1 MTHLKSIIYFFVFI
15 TFFIIKPA
23 CRADGTSSI
32 NMDVGQHSTDS
43 NVAVKLT
50 SREATRH
57 IEGGLKLEKSLDL
70 FGAIDS
76 YTKAAVLVPTSPEV
90 HFLLGEAYVKVERFD
105 DALLSYTLAV
115 KFAPDHLKALYGRSR
130 LCLRVALYGQALKDL
145 TKLIELSPNIAD
157 YHYQRARA
165 LLKLNSMKAAY
176 QDFLRAHE
184 LDKRY
189 PRPTLRGDDT
199 PAIRKWAERTAGHL
213 PEFVQSP
220 QKSQNFT
227 NSKAHD
233 HWALLHA

>member
-1 MTHLKSIIYFFVFI
+1 MTHLKSTIYFFVFI
-15 TFFIIKPA
+15 TFFTNKPV
-23 CRADGTSSI
+23 CGADGEVSV
-32 NMDVGQHSTDS
+32 NMNAEQHSTDS
-43 NVAVKLT
+43 NGAVKLT

-57 IEGGLKLEKSLDL
+57 IEGGVKLEKSLDL

-105 DALLSYTLAV
+105 DALVSYTLAV
-115 KFAPDHLKALYGRSR
+115 KFAPDHAKALYGRSR

-145 TKLIELSPNIAD
+145 TKLIELYPNIAD

-199 PAIRKWAERTAGHL
+199 PAIRKWAARPAVHF
-213 PEFVQSP
+213 PEVVQSP
-220 QKSQNFT
+220 EES
-227 NSKAHD
+227 
-233 HWALLHA
+233 

>member
-1 MTHLKSIIYFFVFI
+1 MTHLKSTIYCFVFI
-15 TFFIIKPA
+15 IFFIIKPV
-23 CRADGTSSI
+23 CQADGKMPV
-32 NMDVGQHSTDS
+32 NMGEGQHSTDS
-43 NVAVKLT
+43 NSAVKLT
-50 SREATRH
+50 SREAKRH
-57 IEGGLKLEKSLDL
+57 IEGGLRLEKNLDL

-76 YTKAAVLVPTSPEV
+76 YVKAAALAPTSPEV
-90 HFLLGEAYVKVERFD
+90 HFLLGEAYVKIERFD

-115 KFAPDHLKALYGRSR
+115 KFAPDHAKALYGRSR

-199 PAIRKWAERTAGHL
+199 PTIRKWAARPAGHL
-213 PEFVQSP
+213 PEFVQPYGS
-220 QKSQNFT
+220 
-227 NSKAHD
+227 
-233 HWALLHA
+233 